1 MGKTNINTSC
11 TTSLSRGSQSSEAS
25 LLLYSNRY
33 FFRLVIGLQ
42 PLQHLSVGR
51 AFMYTPVVCVTFLTF
66 LQLETF
72 IVYRKKLLF
81 LISLCGCNIVNIYI
95 LKREKKTPSGW
106 IYERFNYSP
115 FFFFNACNC
124 VKCI

>member
-11 TTSLSRGSQSSEAS
+11 TTSLSRGSPSSEAS

-42 PLQHLSVGR
+42 HLQHLSVGR

-95 LKREKKTPSGW
+95 LKREKKKLLQVGSTNVSTTVH
-106 IYERFNYSP
+106 
-115 FFFFNACNC
+115 FFNACNC

>member
-11 TTSLSRGSQSSEAS
+11 TTSLSRGSPSSEAS

-42 PLQHLSVGR
+42 HLQHLSVGR

-95 LKREKKTPSGW
+95 LKREKKNSFRLDLRTFQLQS
-106 IYERFNYSP
+106 I
-115 FFFFNACNC
+115 FFNACNC

>member
-42 PLQHLSVGR
+42 HLQHLSVGR

-95 LKREKKTPSGW
+95 LKREKKNSFRLDLRTFQLQS
-106 IYERFNYSP
+106 I
-115 FFFFNACNC
+115 FFNACNC

>member
-11 TTSLSRGSQSSEAS
+11 TTSLSRGSPSSEAS

-115 FFFFNACNC
+115 FFFNACNC

>member
-95 LKREKKTPSGW
+95 LKREKKNSFRLDLRTFQLQS
-106 IYERFNYSP
+106 